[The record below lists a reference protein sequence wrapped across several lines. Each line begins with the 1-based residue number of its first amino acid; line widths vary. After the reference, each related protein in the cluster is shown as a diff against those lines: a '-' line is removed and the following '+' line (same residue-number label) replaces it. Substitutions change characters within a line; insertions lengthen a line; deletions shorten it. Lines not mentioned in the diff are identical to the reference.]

1 MNKIIAA
8 CAAALALAACDG
20 AQRNAQQSQPR
31 TVDMRNLDEEQQWDG
46 IEANPSDPNCAG
58 AYRQLDP
65 REIAS
70 VTNGPPCR
78 VGAAMYG
85 TRRVTFR

>member
-1 MNKIIAA
+1 MTKIIST
-8 CAAALALAACDG
+8 CAVALALAACESPPPG
-20 AQRNAQQSQPR
+20 TGEPR
-31 TVDMRNLDEEQQWDG
+31 TVDMRNLDEELWIG
-46 IEANPSDPNCAG
+46 IEANPADPNCAG
-58 AYRQLDP
+58 GYRAFDR

-85 TRRVTFR
+85 TRRVTLR